1 MYVLVFTT
9 LLLLVI
15 IEQSNKRNELK
26 TISVVIAFL
35 LLVMQDGLRWE
46 TGTDWNPYYRFF
58 LNPNKDNYL
67 FEIGFIEFAKLSYT
81 ISKEYTLFLFLQSL
95 IVNSL
100 ILSTLYKFSNYP
112 ILSIFIYYCLY
123 TPSMGMSRQFL
134 AIAICI
140 YSIRYLQPLK
150 VLRFISLIIIAS
162 LFHKSAL
169 IFTLL
174 IFIRREYKI
183 KIYITASIIAIVI
196 SLSGVIR
203 LIPSELILLL
213 EGGEEGHLTHYF
225 ESGYGQNSTSLFN
238 IIVSILRR
246 SIFIGLGIWKYN
258 YIKNKIRNFHI
269 FFNIYFISYVIYI
282 IFSGSPLQIFVSRLN
297 LYFYFSEALIIP
309 YLLICFK
316 NYSKIIYLLVAI
328 IYCGIFLIK
337 SFNTYNR
344 PGYDNIFIP
353 YKGIFINH
361 EYKRTMW

>member
-1 MYVLVFTT
+1 MYFLIFIILILLILFEQSNRRNELRVISLVIVFI
-9 LLLLVI
+9 LLVI
-15 IEQSNKRNELK
+15 
-26 TISVVIAFL
+26 
-35 LLVMQDGLRWE
+35 QDGLRWE

-58 LNPNKDNYL
+58 TNPNKDNYL
-67 FEIGFIEFAKLSYT
+67 FEVGFIEFAKLSYFL
-81 ISKEYTLFLFLQSL
+81 SKEYTLFLFLQSI

-100 ILSTLYKFSNYP
+100 IISTLYKFSNYP

-150 VLRFISLIIIAS
+150 VIKFILLIIIAS
-162 LFHKSAL
+162 LFHKSAY
-169 IFTLL
+169 IFLLL
-174 IFIRREYKI
+174 IFLRKEYNI
-183 KIYITASIIAIVI
+183 KIYISLSIVAIVI
-196 SLSGVIR
+196 SVSGLIR
-203 LIPSELILLL
+203 LIPSELILIL

-246 SIFIGLGIWKYN
+246 SIFVGIGIWKYN
-258 YIKNKIRNFHI
+258 YMKNRIKYFKL
-269 FFNIYFISYVIYI
+269 FFNIYFISYIIYI
-282 IFSGSPLQIFVSRLN
+282 VFSGSPLQIFVSRLN

-316 NYSKIIYLLVAI
+316 NYSKIIFLLVAI

-344 PGYDNIFIP
+344 PGYDNIFLP
-353 YKGIFINH
+353 YKGIFFNQD
-361 EYKRTMW
+361 YKRTMW